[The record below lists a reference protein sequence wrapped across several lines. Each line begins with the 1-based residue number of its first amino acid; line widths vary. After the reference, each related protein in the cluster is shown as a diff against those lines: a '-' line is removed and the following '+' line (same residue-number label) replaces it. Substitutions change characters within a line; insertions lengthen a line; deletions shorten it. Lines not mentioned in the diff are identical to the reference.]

1 MAKLV
6 IGCECTNTGNLGLPQ
21 EYCKN
26 GVIIGFSLQNRYNST
41 GAANVIDLNVSAIT
55 TAWSA
60 KITATDKKIRVN
72 PLMGL
77 RQYAEQNADAV
88 YVSDNQ
94 AIDEFVRDG
103 DRKFTIEKWNV
114 PSLLSKKINA
124 WRCIEK
130 VIYFY
135 TEKGILGLRNGNN
148 FTGIPLSVLHAK
160 DEKETGDQPSKCMI
174 NGQLA
179 REVEAGDFW
188 FVPYEDFNTTK
199 AAQVGFADVNI
210 TVSTAAVD
218 GGTNTSVG
226 LKMRSNFGNGLVYTT
241 DVLGLVLADLVIY
254 NVTTATAITGVSLTE
269 NEGVAYTLTFPS
281 QTTADVIRIS
291 VNATG
296 QQPYLEGKIEIAQPA

>member
-1 MAKLV
+1 MAQLV
-6 IGCECTNTGNLGLPQ
+6 IGCECVNAGNLGLPQ

-26 GVIIGFSLQNRYNST
+26 GVIIGIGLQNRYNST
-41 GAANVIDLNVSAIT
+41 GVANVIDLNVSSIT
-55 TAWSA
+55 TAWTA
-60 KITATDKKIRVN
+60 KLTATDKTIRIN

-77 RQYAEQNADAV
+77 RQYVEQNADAV
-88 YVSDNQ
+88 YVADNQ
-94 AIDEFVRDG
+94 GIDEFVREG

-114 PSLLSKKINA
+114 PSILSDKINA

-130 VIYFY
+130 VAYFY
-135 TEKGILGLRNGNN
+135 TEKGVLGLKVGNN

-160 DEKETGDQPSKCMI
+160 HENELGDQPSKCMI

-179 REVEAGDFW
+179 REVEVGQFW
-188 FVPYEDFNTTK
+188 FISYEDLNTTR
-199 AAQVGFADVNI
+199 ATQIGFADVNI
-210 TVSTAAVD
+210 TIADAAVD
-218 GGTNTSVG
+218 GGTNTTVG
-226 LKMRSNFGNGLVYTT
+226 LKMRSNFGNGLVAST

-269 NEGVAYTLTFPS
+269 IEGEKYTLTFPS
-281 QTTADVIRIS
+281 QTTADVVRIS